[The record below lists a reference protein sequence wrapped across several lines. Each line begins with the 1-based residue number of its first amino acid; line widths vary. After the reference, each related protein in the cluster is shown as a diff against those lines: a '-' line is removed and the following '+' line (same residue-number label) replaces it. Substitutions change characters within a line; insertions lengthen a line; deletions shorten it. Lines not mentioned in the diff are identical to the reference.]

1 MHAHTNFC
9 GSTWSISMVLEV
21 KKVKKGIFRQ
31 FFWWHFQKVQR
42 TKKLRLD
49 SCSPSN
55 STNLEMLCYRGLTIF
70 FFFGAVTHLVPMTDI
85 CLSCL
90 LDPLEPDFTVLY
102 KTINLFLD
110 LNVWEYILVDFY
122 NSHMAATL
130 ICT

>member
-1 MHAHTNFC
+1 
-9 GSTWSISMVLEV
+9 MVLEV
-21 KKVKKGIFRQ
+21 EKVKKGIFRQ
-31 FFWWHFQKVQR
+31 VFWRHFYMVEPL
-42 TKKLRLD
+42 KKLRLD
-49 SCSPSN
+49 WCSPSN
-55 STNLEMLCYRGLTIF
+55 FTNFKMLCYRGLTI

-130 ICT
+130 ICA